1 MLKKIISVS
10 LAIIMIFSIAV
21 PCFAV
26 GEENPTIYVTG
37 AQTNNLFSAEGER
50 IYPIGADAGAIF
62 KEAIGPC
69 IEQLIIGYIKGDY
82 ADYTHELQSHF
93 APVFEKVKL
102 DVNGEATDGSRPEYH
117 SSTVAVSD
125 KKSGYGMWD
134 YRFWYDWRL
143 SPLETAVEL
152 KAYIERVKDATGK
165 DKVNLVGR
173 CYGAN
178 VIQTYLTLYKDHAL
192 ENVSDVA
199 YYASSV
205 MGIDFMSA
213 LFSGEI
219 ALNDDAV
226 ENFVDY
232 YLEREEIISDP
243 TTEILVVTLV
253 EFLNQ
258 AKILGIGTDALM
270 SIVNEL
276 KDAIIPAIVMEV
288 VGSWP
293 SYWAMVTP
301 ELYIQSRD
309 YIFEGREDEYAKFI
323 EKTDKYYND
332 VELKAEETILEL
344 EKKGINFYI
353 FTKYGFPE
361 IPLYE
366 DATVQSDS
374 YTSVF
379 RQSFGAT
386 SSDYGKVLSD
396 KYISGMADKKYLSP
410 DFKIDASTAL
420 LPERS
425 WFVKNLHHNDFAV
438 LHDLTLEIMRYDF
451 TVDNDKYPQY
461 LYSTGTAVE
470 PLTGPD
476 EDATTPEAPAQV
488 TYIRFFTAIINFF
501 TKLFKGELN
510 LKEIF
515 SGLFD

>member
-1 MLKKIISVS
+1 MFKKLISVS
-10 LAIIMIFSIAV
+10 LAIIMVFAMTV
-21 PCFAV
+21 PCFAAN
-26 GEENPTIYVTG
+26 EEYPTIYVTG

-50 IYPIGADAGAIF
+50 IYPIGADVGAIF

-69 IEQLIIGYIKGDY
+69 IEQLLMGYLKGDY
-82 ADYTHELQSHF
+82 SDYTKELQSHI

-117 SSTVAVSD
+117 SSTVAVSN
-125 KKSGYGMWD
+125 KQSGYGMWD

-143 SPLETAVEL
+143 SPLETAAEL
-152 KAYIERVKDATGK
+152 EKYIDRVKEATGK

-178 VIQTYLTLYKDHAL
+178 VIQTYLTLHETHAL
-192 ENVSDVA
+192 ANVSDVA

-219 ALNDDAV
+219 ALDSKAV
-226 ENFVDY
+226 ENFAEY
-232 YLEREEIISDP
+232 YLEREKIISDP
-243 TTEILVVTLV
+243 TTEVLIITLV

-293 SYWAMVTP
+293 SYWSMVTP
-301 ELYIQSRD
+301 ELYIKSRD
-309 YIFEGREDEYAKFI
+309 YIFDGREDEYANFI
-323 EKTDKYYND
+323 AKTDKYYYD
-332 VELKAEETILEL
+332 VGLKAEETILAL

-353 FTKYGFPE
+353 FSKYGFPE
-361 IPLYE
+361 IPLHK
-366 DATVQSDS
+366 DARLQSDS
-374 YTSVF
+374 YTTVY

-386 SSDYGKVLSD
+386 TAEYGKVLSD
-396 KYISGMADKKYLSP
+396 KYINGIADKKYLSP
-410 DFKIDASTAL
+410 DLKIDASTAL
-420 LPERS
+420 LPQRS

-438 LHDLTLEIMRYDF
+438 LHDLTLEIMRYDL
-451 TVDNDKYPQY
+451 TVDSTKYPQY
-461 LYSTGTAVE
+461 LYSTGNAVE
-470 PLTGPD
+470 ILEGPD
-476 EDATTPEAPAQV
+476 EDATTPEAPPQV

-501 TKLFKGELN
+501 TKLFRGELN